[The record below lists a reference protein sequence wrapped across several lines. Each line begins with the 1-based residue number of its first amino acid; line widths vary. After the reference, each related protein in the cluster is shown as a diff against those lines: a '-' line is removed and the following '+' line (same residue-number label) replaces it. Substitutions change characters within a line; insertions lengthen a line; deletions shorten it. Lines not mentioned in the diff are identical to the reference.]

1 MTAPFPEIGGT
12 DAVFQEASLLKD
24 NFGGD
29 LVTAYPLKRPRAFI
43 PRGWYGR
50 TLARDAPRI
59 QRQYDC
65 VHLYCARFLDFPF
78 LRRLNLPV
86 VYTVSASRTIRGR
99 KSPGWLEHIISADP
113 RVVAEV
119 RRKWG
124 IAASHILPGLPPPA
138 REYGPAPAPPPFI
151 ITCASGPWTHRQ
163 LRTKGFVLLLETVR
177 KLPDVRLQL
186 IGRGVGDNE
195 LRALIRR
202 YRLEAQVTLV
212 TGRVDVPELM
222 AAGHA
227 AVLLAK
233 DDSLVKA
240 YPHSLIEALQVG
252 RPLILNDRI
261 AMADFVREHRCG
273 VVVSGWSSE
282 RLAAAITE
290 LISGLARLS
299 VPAGEASRCFS
310 REHFFAEHKDVYAR
324 LA

>member
-43 PRGWYGR
+43 PRSWYGR
-50 TLARDAPRI
+50 TLAGDATRI
-59 QRQYDC
+59 RRQYDC

-78 LRRLNLPV
+78 LRRLELPV
-86 VYTVSASRTIRGR
+86 VCTISASRTVRGR
-99 KSPGWLEHIISADP
+99 KGPGWLKHVISADP

-119 RRKWG
+119 KRKWG
-124 IAASHILPGLPPPA
+124 IGASRILPGLPPPA
-138 REYGPAPAPPPFI
+138 RDYGPAPGPPPLI
-151 ITCASGPWTHRQ
+151 ITCASGPWTRRQ

-177 KLPDVRLQL
+177 KLPDLRLQL
-186 IGRGVGDNE
+186 VGRGVGDGD

-202 YRLEAQVTLV
+202 CRLEAQVSLV
-212 TGRVDVPELM
+212 TGRVDVRGLM

-227 AVLLAK
+227 AILLAQ
-233 DDSLVKA
+233 DAGLVKS

-261 AMADFVREHRCG
+261 AMADFVREQRCG
-273 VVVSGWSSE
+273 VVVRGWSSGS
-282 RLAAAITE
+282 LAGAIAE
-290 LISGLARLS
+290 LRDNLAELSGP
-299 VPAGEASRCFS
+299 PAGAARYFS
-310 REHFFAEHKDVYAR
+310 LDRFLAEHERIYAR
-324 LA
+324 FA